1 MICYTA
7 SEYVNKKLE
16 DLEGR
21 LNQVLVALDQDS
33 LDEIDSRLQA
43 MWCLAAERPEFAQH
57 VNYLQR
63 KVDSLQAILNQL
75 TTNNKGE

>member
-1 MICYTA
+1 MMSYTA
-7 SEYVNKKLE
+7 SEYVNMKLTN
-16 DLEGR
+16 LEGR

-33 LDEIDSRLQA
+33 LDEIDSQLQA
-43 MWCLAAERPEFAQH
+43 MWCLAVERPEFARH